1 MNLQTWIS
9 SVPQR
14 NRSALLLNH
23 EIEGCMKE
31 EYAITYIYLFHE
43 TKCMEKY
50 NVYSES
56 QVVIRDIIVQIF
68 HNFI

>member
-1 MNLQTWIS
+1 
-9 SVPQR
+9 
-14 NRSALLLNH
+14 
-23 EIEGCMKE
+23 MKE